1 MSRVCD
7 LSGINMA
14 EFEPEMRRY
23 ATEYHACSLESLP
36 VEAAGVL
43 GGEEASLSLSDPQV
57 YSCGI
62 YELEDG
68 TAREDRTRKGAV
80 EFIST
85 EGELKGSHA
94 MSSGVLDLQWSR
106 ELVACAMSTGELHVL
121 KAAADYTLEPMAVS
135 VAEEGTEETEGY
147 FLSVDWGQDVNSDI
161 AVSTQ
166 EGSLLVYR
174 LSETC
179 LEEMVHITGAH
190 SMMGGN
196 MPAWTTIF
204 DPFSSNRRLV
214 SGGDD
219 MKMRLWDLRGP
230 CATASDAAAT
240 NSKTHTAGVTFL
252 KWHPTR
258 EHCFASG
265 SYDES
270 VRLWDDRNVRTPVA
284 EMAVGGGV
292 WRIKWRLCDADPSSA
307 LLAVAGMQHGS
318 SILRA
323 DFPIADVD
331 SEMAEEASLSH
342 IGAYDFGTGDKM
354 LNYGIDFLNSSTD
367 DNERK
372 VTLVSSSFYDNLVD
386 VWTWTAP

>member
-1 MSRVCD
+1 MSRY
-7 LSGINMA
+7 
-14 EFEPEMRRY
+14 E
-23 ATEYHACSLESLP
+23 TEYHACTLESLP
-36 VEAAGVL
+36 AEATGIL
-43 GGEEASLSLSDPQV
+43 SGEGASLSVSDPQV

-68 TAREDRTRKGAV
+68 TAREDPTRKGAV

-85 EGELKGSHA
+85 EGVLKGSHT
-94 MSSGVLDLQWSR
+94 MSAGILDLQWSR
-106 ELVACAMSTGELHVL
+106 ERVACALSTGELHVL
-121 KAAADYTLEPMAVS
+121 KAAADYTLQPVAVS
-135 VAEEGTEETEGY
+135 ATEEGLEEAEGY
-147 FLSVDWGQDVNSDI
+147 FLSVDWGQDVTADI

-179 LEEMVHITGAH
+179 LEETVHVSGAH
-190 SMMGGN
+190 SMMGSN

-204 DPFSSNRRLV
+204 DPFSSNQRLV

-230 CATASDAAAT
+230 CATASDATAT

-252 KWHPTR
+252 KWHPAR

-284 EMAVGGGV
+284 EWAVGGG
-292 WRIKWRLCDADPSSA
+292 R
-307 LLAVAGMQHGS
+307 VAHQ
-318 SILRA
+318 
-323 DFPIADVD
+323 V
-331 SEMAEEASLSH
+331 
-342 IGAYDFGTGDKM
+342 
-354 LNYGIDFLNSSTD
+354 
-367 DNERK
+367 
-372 VTLVSSSFYDNLVD
+372 
-386 VWTWTAP
+386 APM